1 MEIQPPPI
9 DSFTWDPFNKTTS
22 VASLGREDKAL
33 GSSIVDDEHTF
44 SEPDT
49 TMI

>member
-1 MEIQPPPI
+1 MEIQPLPI
-9 DSFTWDPFNKTTS
+9 DSFTWDPFNKTPSIAS
-22 VASLGREDKAL
+22 VGQEDKAL
-33 GSSIVDDEHTF
+33 GSSIVDDERTC